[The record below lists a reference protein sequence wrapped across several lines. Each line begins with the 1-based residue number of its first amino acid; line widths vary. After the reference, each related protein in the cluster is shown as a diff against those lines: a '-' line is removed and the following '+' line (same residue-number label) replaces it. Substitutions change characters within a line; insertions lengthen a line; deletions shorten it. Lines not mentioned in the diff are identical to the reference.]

1 MTERQ
6 RVRDKRV
13 GGRHAHVV
21 LIILMRR
28 QPVHIKSCDV
38 FCRAEKSSSLFC
50 IVDKKN
56 RCKTDDDDSKRPS
69 LPHRRRQNYFH
80 SLSLCCYL
88 LTETRNRVNYP
99 LLINVRRSSVITL
112 SVCLFLFSSHSLSD
126 SFSSY

>member
-1 MTERQ
+1 MTEKQ
-6 RVRDKRV
+6 RVRDKRE

-50 IVDKKN
+50 IVDKKTDV
-56 RCKTDDDDSKRPS
+56 RRTTTTESVLLPLITDDRIT
-69 LPHRRRQNYFH
+69 FT
-80 SLSLCCYL
+80 LSLCGYL